1 MTSQPAHVLGAA
13 GWVVGKTF
21 GVARGVYSVR
31 LLWMC
36 ARVEFLFV
44 FAFFDA
50 VGCCA
55 FGYVNRASKGSG
67 ITLSRPQKVNSARS
81 TTV

>member
-1 MTSQPAHVLGAA
+1 MDLSRGHKVTVTSQPAHVLGAA

-50 VGCCA
+50 VGC
-55 FGYVNRASKGSG
+55 V
-67 ITLSRPQKVNSARS
+67 LSAM
-81 TTV
+81 